1 MMVIGRFVISA
12 DENTCRSSMP
22 AGILDVDTVTA
33 FEYVMSRC
41 KVRYA
46 DYSSLLEHIENA
58 VEEKFQRRMR
68 PVGTLILPIMPR
80 AVTGGKAVVTV
91 QFENGVANIL
101 SFAAISGKTKLR
113 WKLDNEETD
122 KYINS
127 IYHGKSGEKWGAL
140 K

>member
-41 KVRYA
+41 KVEYA

-68 PVGTLILPIMPR
+68 PVGTLILPITSR

-101 SFAAISGKTKLR
+101 SFAAISRRSKLR

-127 IYHGKSGEKWGAL
+127 IYHGKSREKWRAL